1 MNYHSQFPSIRR
13 YLCDNGATP
22 HIRSHNNFTQY
33 NSCNLHSDASFNLLP
48 KSVFFTIDGYKCRCF
63 QSPCQN
69 FLLESWRYLN
79 GVLNGQFKRV
89 IGKGGEGSVLE
100 GVWCGM
106 RVAYKF
112 VEITN
117 QKLTIDYEESMSE
130 LRRRI
135 NESIQHNGTQSHSV
149 VPFYA
154 HYRF

>member
-1 MNYHSQFPSIRR
+1 MRE
-13 YLCDNGATP
+13 NGANP
-22 HIRSHNNFTQY
+22 HVRNHKNRTQY
-33 NSCNLHSDASFNLLP
+33 AIYNLHSDASFKSVP
-48 KSVFFTIDGYKCRCF
+48 KSIYFTIDGYKCRCS

-100 GVWCGM
+100 GVWCGI

-112 VEITN
+112 VEISS
-117 QKLTIDYEESMSE
+117 QKLATDYEESMSE

-135 NESIQHNGTQSHSV
+135 NESIQHNGTQSDLV